1 MDYGPSI
8 FSNTADGGICIS
20 SPEYYDSYNN
30 TVTKLVVSE
39 GIEEIGAT
47 ALGFLMQLREVELPN
62 SLKKIGDYAF
72 YKSGYLNEIT
82 IPKNAILGAEVFS
95 GTYKLTVRAYKGMV
109 NNWDSSWK
117 VGASEVKLEE
127 YN

>member
-1 MDYGPSI
+1 M
-8 FSNTADGGICIS
+8 
-20 SPEYYDSYNN
+20 
-30 TVTKLVVSE
+30 VSE

-72 YKSGYLNEIT
+72 YKNGYLSEIT